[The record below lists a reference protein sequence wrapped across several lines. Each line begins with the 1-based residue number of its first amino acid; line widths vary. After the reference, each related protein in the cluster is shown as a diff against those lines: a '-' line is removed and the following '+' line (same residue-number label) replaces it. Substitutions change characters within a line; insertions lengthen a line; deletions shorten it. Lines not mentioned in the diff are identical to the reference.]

1 VRTAPTARR
10 WNLEICVFESNR
22 HTSTIR
28 RALLAEGHAVTVVA
42 REDELTSCDL
52 VVLDAAAWSEASLDR
67 VASQL
72 PNAEILLLVD
82 DVHVKLPIESALTL
96 VVPVDTNKLV
106 RLTRVVDAARAGRG
120 DSRDLVDFETLFSG
134 DSPAIIE
141 LLRRVGLLAQ
151 SDAPVWLHGELGSG
165 RAVVARAIHDRSS
178 RHGRMF
184 MAVNAASFPGD
195 LLEEHLFGGADPA
208 VRRVHGG
215 SLFIDSVTE
224 LAPGVQAKLLR
235 LLEDRRLRSR
245 DGDLPIDA
253 RIMVGD
259 ERRTLNVGGRLRREL
274 HQQLKVHELDLPAL
288 RERASD
294 LGAIV
299 KRMLERLRRDGEP
312 SPLSTAAVRS
322 LEAYP
327 FPGNIR
333 ELAHALTHAVVLS
346 QGGQIQVEHLPAD
359 IQERTRSAA
368 PDPDGDPE
376 SLETLEAVAKRFE
389 RDYLLRVLRAVGG
402 NRTRAAKILSLSRKG
417 LWQKLK
423 AHGIAASEGRADAD
437 DEPDTP

>member
-1 VRTAPTARR
+1 
-10 WNLEICVFESNR
+10 LEISVFDNDR
-22 HTSTIR
+22 NASTIR
-28 RALLAEGHAVTVVA
+28 RALVSEGHDVTVVA

-52 VVLDAAAWSEASLDR
+52 VVLDAAAWPEAAVERL
-67 VASQL
+67 VTVF
-72 PNAEILLLVD
+72 PHAEFLLLVD
-82 DVHVKLPIESALTL
+82 DARPKPPSDAVMTL
-96 VVPVDTNKLV
+96 VKPVDVNKLV
-106 RLTRVVDAARAGRG
+106 RLVRVVAEARHGRS
-120 DSRDLVDFETLFSG
+120 DSRDLVDFEALFSG

-165 RAVVARAIHDRSS
+165 RAVVARAIHDRS
-178 RHGRMF
+178 RRQGRMF
-184 MAVNAASFPGD
+184 MALNAASFPGD
-195 LLEEHLFGGADPA
+195 LLEEHLFGGLEP
-208 VRRVHGG
+208 RVLRVGGG

-235 LLEDRRLRSR
+235 LLEDRRLRIR
-245 DGDLPIDA
+245 DRDHSIDA

-274 HQQLKVHELDLPAL
+274 THQLKVHELDLPPL
-288 RERASD
+288 RERARD
-294 LGAIV
+294 LGAIIEC
-299 KRMLERLRRDGEP
+299 MLERLRSDGDA
-312 SPLSTAAVRS
+312 SPLSSAAIRA

-359 IQERTRSAA
+359 IQEQTRGAAVSAGA
-368 PDPDGDPE
+368 LDPG
-376 SLETLEAVAKRFE
+376 SFGTLEEVSRRFE

-402 NRTRAAKILSLSRKG
+402 NRTRAAKILRLSRKG

-423 AHGIAASEGRADAD
+423 AHGIAPSEGRGEPD
-437 DEPDTP
+437 DESELRE